1 MAGVALVAIE
11 SWSKFEFDG
20 PANTCCSALL
30 NIVSLEVSV
39 AANSAIVLKFDEP
52 ANACCSASSILRRF
66 IASRASLALSKAS
79 ASRFFV
85 FWQLRL

>member
-1 MAGVALVAIE
+1 MAGVGLGAIE
-11 SWSKFEFDG
+11 LCSKFKVEG
-20 PANTCCSALL
+20 PANTCSALP
-30 NIVSLEVSV
+30 NIGSLEVFAV
-39 AANSAIVLKFDEP
+39 ANWAIMFKFDEP

-66 IASRASLALSKAS
+66 LASSASLALSKAP